1 MQIERIDDIA
11 LLRMNAGKAN
21 AMDRA
26 FLERL
31 GTLLDECRDA
41 RAVILTG
48 YQRFFSAGLALPAL
62 IDLDRPAMTEL
73 IDLFSRT
80 MARVY
85 TLSVPVI
92 AAINGHALAGGCV
105 LALQTDRRIIVDDGI
120 KLGLNEVQLGIGLPA
135 LVIET
140 LRAEVPPTSLGPLAR
155 EGRIVMPHEALE
167 LDMVHALAQTDD
179 LESRAIDMA
188 RSLMRL
194 PPAAYAQ
201 VKHALRAPVIRAI
214 EATRAEIDAAWIDTW
229 FSDEAQSRLRD
240 AVSRLRGG

>member
-1 MQIERIDDIA
+1 MQIERVDDIA
-11 LLRMNAGKAN
+11 ILRMNAGKAN

-31 GTLLDECRDA
+31 GALLDQCRDA
-41 RAVILTG
+41 GAVIITG
-48 YQRFFSAGLALPAL
+48 YERFFSAGLSLPGL
-62 IDLDRPAMTEL
+62 VDLDRPAMTEF

-85 TLSVPVI
+85 TLRMPVI

-155 EGRIVMPHEALE
+155 EGRVVMPHEALS
-167 LDMVHALAQTDD
+167 LDLVHALAQTDD
-179 LESRAIDMA
+179 LESRALDSA

-194 PPAAYAQ
+194 PATAYAQ
-201 VKHALRAPVIRAI
+201 VKTALRAPVMRAI
-214 EATRAEIDAAWIDTW
+214 EATRAEVDAAWIDTW
-229 FSDEAQSRLRD
+229 FSPDAQTRLRE
-240 AVSRLRGG
+240 AVARLRG

>member
-1 MQIERIDDIA
+1 MQIERVDDIA
-11 LLRMNAGKAN
+11 VLRMNAGKAN

-31 GTLLDECRDA
+31 GALLDQCRDA
-41 RAVILTG
+41 GAVIITG
-48 YQRFFSAGLALPAL
+48 YDRFFSAGLALPAL
-62 IDLDRPAMTEL
+62 IDLDRPAMADF
-73 IDLFSRT
+73 IDLFSQT

-85 TLSVPVI
+85 TLRMPVV

-155 EGRIVMPHEALE
+155 EGRVVMPHEALA
-167 LDMVHALAQTDD
+167 LDLVHALAQTDD
-179 LESRAIDMA
+179 LEARAIDIA

-201 VKHALRAPVIRAI
+201 VKAALHAPVLRAI
-214 EATRAEIDAAWIDTW
+214 EATRAEIDAAWLDTW
-229 FSDEAQSRLRD
+229 FSPDAQTRLRA
-240 AVSRLRGG
+240 AVTRLRGN

>member
-31 GTLLDECRDA
+31 GALVDQCRDA
-41 RAVILTG
+41 GAVIITG
-48 YQRFFSAGLALPAL
+48 YQRFFSAGLSLPAL
-62 IDLDRPAMTEL
+62 IDLDRPAMADF

-80 MARVY
+80 MAQVY
-85 TLSVPVI
+85 SMRMPVI

-155 EGRIVMPHEALE
+155 EGHIVMPHEALA
-167 LDMVHALAQTDD
+167 LDLVHALAQTDD
-179 LESRAIDMA
+179 LEARAMDSA
-188 RSLMRL
+188 RNLMRL
-194 PPAAYAQ
+194 PAAAYAQ
-201 VKHALRAPVIRAI
+201 VKGALRAPVLRAI
-214 EATRAEIDAAWIDTW
+214 EATRAEVDSAWLDTW
-229 FSDEAQSRLRD
+229 FSPDAQTRLRD
-240 AVSRLRGG
+240 AVARLRRD

>member
-1 MQIERIDDIA
+1 MLIERVDDIA
-11 LLRMNAGKAN
+11 ILRMNAGKAN

-31 GTLLDECRDA
+31 DALVGQCRDA
-41 RAVILTG
+41 RAVVITG
-48 YQRFFSAGLALPAL
+48 YDHYFSAGLALPAL
-62 IDLDRPAMTEL
+62 IDLDRPAMAEL

-80 MARVY
+80 MLGVY
-85 TLSVPVI
+85 TLPMPVI

-155 EGRIVMPHEALE
+155 EGRVVLPHEALE
-167 LDMVHALAQTDD
+167 MDLVHALAQPDD
-179 LESRAIDMA
+179 LEARAIDNA
-188 RSLMRL
+188 RSLIRL
-194 PPAAYAQ
+194 PAAAYAQ
-201 VKHALRAPVIRAI
+201 VKRTLRAPVVRAI
-214 EATRAEIDAAWIDTW
+214 EATRAEVDVTWLDTW
-229 FSDEAQSRLRD
+229 FSDEAQTRLRE
-240 AVSRLRGG
+240 AVARLRG

>member
-1 MQIERIDDIA
+1 MQLERIDDIA

-31 GTLLDECRDA
+31 NALVDQCRDA
-41 RAVILTG
+41 GAVIITG
-48 YQRFFSAGLALPAL
+48 YDRFFSAGLALPGL
-62 IDLDRPAMTEL
+62 LDLDRPTMAAFL
-73 IDLFSRT
+73 DLFSQT

-85 TLSVPVI
+85 AQPMPVI

-105 LALQTDRRIIVDDGI
+105 LALQCDRRIIVDDGI

-140 LRAEVPPTSLGPLAR
+140 LRAEVPPSSLGPLAR
-155 EGRIVMPHEALE
+155 EGRIVLPHEALD
-167 LDMVHALAQTDD
+167 LDLVHALAQTDD
-179 LESRAIDMA
+179 LESRAIDVA

-194 PPAAYAQ
+194 PAAAYAQ
-201 VKHALRAPVIRAI
+201 VKTALRAPVLRAI
-214 EATRAEIDAAWIDTW
+214 EATRAEVDAAWLDTW
-229 FSDEAQSRLRD
+229 FSPEAQTRLRE
-240 AVSRLRGG
+240 AVSRLRT

>member
-1 MQIERIDDIA
+1 MQIERVDDIA
-11 LLRMNAGKAN
+11 ILRMNAGKAN

-31 GTLLDECRDA
+31 SALLDQCRDA
-41 RAVILTG
+41 GAVILTG
-48 YQRFFSAGLALPAL
+48 YDRFFSAGLSLPSL
-62 IDLDRPAMTEL
+62 IDLDRPAMTEF

-85 TLSVPVI
+85 TLRMPVI

-105 LALQTDRRIIVDDGI
+105 LALQTDRRIVVDDDV

-135 LVIET
+135 QVLET

-155 EGRIVMPHEALE
+155 EGRVVMPHEALS
-167 LDMVHALAQTDD
+167 LDLVHAVAQPDD
-179 LESRAIDMA
+179 LESRALDVA

-194 PPAAYAQ
+194 PAAAYAQ
-201 VKHALRAPVIRAI
+201 VKTALRAPVMRVI
-214 EATRAEIDAAWIDTW
+214 EATRAEVDAAWIDTW
-229 FSDEAQSRLRD
+229 FSPEAQSRLRQ
-240 AVSRLRGG
+240 AVARLRG